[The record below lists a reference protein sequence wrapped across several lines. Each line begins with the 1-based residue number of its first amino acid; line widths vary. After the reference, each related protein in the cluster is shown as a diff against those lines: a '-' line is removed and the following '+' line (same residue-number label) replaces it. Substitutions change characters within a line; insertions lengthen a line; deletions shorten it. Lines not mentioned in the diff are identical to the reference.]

1 MESEMEKTP
10 QDTSKGQQEESREGY
25 NAGGSY
31 SRTYG
36 NAGARTQRPRI
47 HTQRA
52 YSTDRRSSGGEDEGA
67 FRPEG
72 FGANLQSGAAPQQRQ
87 YRPRYNNY
95 NNEGGGYQ
103 QRSSYNSNNRSG
115 YQQRQEGGY
124 RPRYNNAQEGEGGYQ
139 QRANYQ
145 PRQEG
150 GYRPRQE
157 GGYQANQEGGY
168 QQRSNYQPRQE
179 GGYRPRYNNEE
190 GGYQQRGGYQQGNYR
205 QRTPDYDPN
214 AKYSLKKRIEY
225 KEENIDP
232 NEPLRL
238 NKFLANAGVCS
249 RREADQFIQS
259 GMVKVN
265 GNVVTELGTKVLRSD
280 EIIFHDQPVTL
291 EKKVYVLINKPKDYV
306 TTSDDPQQR
315 KTVMD
320 LVKGVCPERIYPVG
334 RLDRNTTGV
343 LLLTNDGDLASKLAH
358 PKFLKKKVYHVFLDK
373 EVTEHDLQQIATG
386 VTLDDGEVHADAI
399 EYANDKDKTQVGI
412 EIHSG
417 KNRIVRRIFES
428 LGYRVVRLDRVQF
441 AGLTKKNLKR
451 GDWRFLT
458 EKEVDMLRMGA
469 FE

>member
-72 FGANLQSGAAPQQRQ
+72 FGANLQTGAAPQQRQ

-95 NNEGGGYQ
+95 NNEGGSYQ
-103 QRSSYNSNNRSG
+103 QRSGYNNNRSG

-168 QQRSNYQPRQE
+168 QQRSSY
-179 GGYRPRYNNEE
+179 
-190 GGYQQRGGYQQGNYR
+190 
-205 QRTPDYDPN
+205 
-214 AKYSLKKRIEY
+214 
-225 KEENIDP
+225 
-232 NEPLRL
+232 
-238 NKFLANAGVCS
+238 
-249 RREADQFIQS
+249 
-259 GMVKVN
+259 
-265 GNVVTELGTKVLRSD
+265 
-280 EIIFHDQPVTL
+280 
-291 EKKVYVLINKPKDYV
+291 
-306 TTSDDPQQR
+306 
-315 KTVMD
+315 
-320 LVKGVCPERIYPVG
+320 
-334 RLDRNTTGV
+334 
-343 LLLTNDGDLASKLAH
+343 
-358 PKFLKKKVYHVFLDK
+358 
-373 EVTEHDLQQIATG
+373 
-386 VTLDDGEVHADAI
+386 
-399 EYANDKDKTQVGI
+399 
-412 EIHSG
+412 
-417 KNRIVRRIFES
+417 
-428 LGYRVVRLDRVQF
+428 
-441 AGLTKKNLKR
+441 
-451 GDWRFLT
+451 
-458 EKEVDMLRMGA
+458 
-469 FE
+469 